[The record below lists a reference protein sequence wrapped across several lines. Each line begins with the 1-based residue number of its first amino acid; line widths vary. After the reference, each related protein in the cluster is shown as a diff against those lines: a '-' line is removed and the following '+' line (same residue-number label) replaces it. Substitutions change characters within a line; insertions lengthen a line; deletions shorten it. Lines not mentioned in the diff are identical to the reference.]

1 MLLKKITVSI
11 LRLDLFWPKLLH
23 EPSLFFHS
31 LRAKTKLSKIFSLII
46 PHLDIFKAF
55 DENSLQIGQHRI
67 DFFGK
72 W

>member
-1 MLLKKITVSI
+1 
-11 LRLDLFWPKLLH
+11 
-23 EPSLFFHS
+23 
-31 LRAKTKLSKIFSLII
+31 LII
-46 PHLDIFKAF
+46 PHLDIFKVF